1 MDAEGLLPLAFTLV
15 IPFIPASKP
24 TSRTIT
30 DKIESDNLPVRC
42 PMIFFIADRS
52 KIYILNSDL
61 LIKLRYDP
69 RYLLSSVPPI
79 TQRRFRFTAPFP
91 AAALATLTYWTHKLE
106 LHSDS
111 LLDLESNSREE
122 LLFMKAIKSSS
133 VIRHPCP
140 AFMPTNLPVVS
151 HW

>member
-1 MDAEGLLPLAFTLV
+1 MPHDLFH
-15 IPFIPASKP
+15 
-24 TSRTIT
+24 SRSLQVCFPQF
-30 DKIESDNLPVRC
+30 KISLNFATTYAN
-42 PMIFFIADRS
+42 FF
-52 KIYILNSDL
+52 
-61 LIKLRYDP
+61 
-69 RYLLSSVPPI
+69 SSVFVCR
-79 TQRRFRFTAPFP
+79 TVAGCDRCTNYR
-91 AAALATLTYWTHKLE
+91 THKLV

-151 HW
+151 H